1 MRSFAIFVLLTAALA
16 AEDPN
21 SIKVERV
28 SSNHS
33 FLDGLAWSH
42 EGFLVFS
49 DVPSNRIYKMGPKG
63 MDVFREKS
71 GGASGNAFDDKG
83 RLLTCESSNRRVTR
97 TTAKGEIEV
106 LADKFEGK
114 HFNAP
119 NDIAV
124 RKDGHI
130 YFTDPAFGKDDD
142 HKELPFYGVFHITPK
157 GELSAVAR
165 LEKRPN
171 GVALSPNGKQLY
183 VTGSDERVVRV
194 YDLDRQGNA
203 SPDRVLI
210 TGITGVPGGIR
221 TDDKGN
227 LYVACESVAVYSPEG
242 RLVRNISLPEPATNL
257 VFGDGDLQTLYITTR
272 TTLLRV
278 RLEAKGG
285 VQEQ

>member
-1 MRSFAIFVLLTAALA
+1 MRSLAIFALLAASLA

-21 SIKVERV
+21 TIKVERV
-28 SSNHS
+28 SSNHR
-33 FLDGLAWSH
+33 FLDGVAWSH
-42 EGFLVFS
+42 DGFLLFN
-49 DVPSNRIYKMGPKG
+49 DVPNNRIYKMGSKG

-71 GGASGNAFDDKG
+71 GGASGNAFDDRG
-83 RLLTCESSNRRVTR
+83 RLVTCESGNRRVTR
-97 TTAKGEIEV
+97 TNAKGEVEV

-114 HFNAP
+114 RLNAP
-119 NDIAV
+119 NDIAI

-130 YFTDPAFGKDDD
+130 YFTDPAFGQAADQKD
-142 HKELPFYGVFHITPK
+142 LPFYGVFHITPK
-157 GELSAVAR
+157 GELSVVSR

-171 GVALSPNGKQLY
+171 GITLSPNGKLLY
-183 VTGSDERVVRV
+183 VTGADERVVRV

-227 LYVACESVAVYSPEG
+227 LYVACESIAIYSPDG
-242 RLVRNISLPEPATNL
+242 RPLRNISLPEPATNL
-257 VFGDGDLQTLYITTR
+257 AFGDGDLQTLYITTR

-278 RLEAKGG
+278 RLDAKGG